1 MTDPTRLIRGIYGI
15 LPDGLE
21 TDEMLRMAEAALAGG
36 VKTLQMRDKGRG
48 FKASLRRA
56 TALCELA
63 RAHDAR
69 FIVNDSLQLACES
82 GAHGVHLGR
91 NDMQSLAAMR
101 SEAGNELLIG
111 ISCQADAAFARHVLD
126 EGADYVSFGAIFA
139 TGSKPEAAP
148 IGLPRLAKARQ
159 IFPDSNICAI
169 GGITTQA
176 LPAIRQ
182 AGADCAAVIGELF
195 GTDDVR
201 ARAQSMVETWNNALS
216 A

>member
-1 MTDPTRLIRGIYGI
+1 MTDSSRSIRGIYGI

-21 TDEMLRMAEAALAGG
+21 TDALLRMAESALSGG
-36 VKTLQMRDKGRG
+36 VKTLQLRDKGRG
-48 FKASLRRA
+48 FKASLKRA

-63 RAHDAR
+63 RAYDAR

-82 GAHGVHLGR
+82 AAHGVHLGR
-91 NDMQSLAAMR
+91 SDMQSIAAMR
-101 SEAGNELLIG
+101 SEAGDDLLIG
-111 ISCQADAAFARHVLD
+111 ISCQGDAAFARHVLG
-126 EGADYVSFGAIFA
+126 EGADYVSFGAIFT

-169 GGITTQA
+169 GGITIEA

-182 AGADCAAVIGELF
+182 AGADCAAVIGALF
-195 GTDDVR
+195 GADDVQ
-201 ARAQSMVETWNNALS
+201 ARAHSMVETWNNALS